1 MQDSDVLPH
10 PEPAFR
16 GEIARTAR
24 DSKAD
29 QPVLGRE
36 RGQALPF
43 APPRDGV
50 ELDGSLVRAKEAK
63 GKA

>member
-1 MQDSDVLPH
+1 MKVQDSDVLPH

-29 QPVLGRE
+29 QPV
-36 RGQALPF
+36 RG
-43 APPRDGV
+43 
-50 ELDGSLVRAKEAK
+50 ELVFSAAIGS
-63 GKA
+63 